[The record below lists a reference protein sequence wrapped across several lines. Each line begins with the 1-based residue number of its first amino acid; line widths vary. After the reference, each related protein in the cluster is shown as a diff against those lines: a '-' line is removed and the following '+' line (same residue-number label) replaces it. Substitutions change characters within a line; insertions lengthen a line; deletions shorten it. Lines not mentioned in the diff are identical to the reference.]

1 MELQCK
7 FECTYAYRNFSL
19 RTNYTCKIEDASIK
33 EPGVIIKA
41 FNGEHSFGRL
51 NKSVEIL
58 RILNTDVHFL
68 PIGIGELFPN
78 LTCLEVVNC
87 GLTEISRNDLRK
99 FSNLEKLI
107 LSGNKLVMLPDDLFA
122 DTPKLNQICF
132 NHNSLQRLSSK
143 LLQPIRKN
151 LVTAKFYRNPLFS
164 GNYAAGENLDG
175 FMKLLDFWHSPPL
188 EVPKYET
195 DEIKKAEE
203 FFETGK
209 FSDFTIKVGDKEYK
223 VHKFM
228 LALKSSVFEEMFTK
242 DQDIQVF
249 KNIKIF
255 SKSAFEDFL
264 RYFYNSEIRNEDC
277 VLELFELAAEFNV
290 PKLKSECEEIIS
302 KQIDK
307 SNVIEIYNL
316 GHLYDSHKLKQKAFA
331 KIQNIVPGTSDDLID
346 EKNIL
351 NELIDSKRRFEKI
364 SHTSKSFK
372 KYC

>member
-7 FECTYAYRNFSL
+7 FEYKNYFSL
-19 RTNYTCKIEDASIK
+19 RSNYTCKVEYASIEK
-33 EPGVIIKA
+33 QGTVIKS
-41 FNGEHSFGRL
+41 FNGVHSFGKS

-58 RILNTDVHFL
+58 QILNTDVHFL
-68 PIGIGELFPN
+68 PIGIGEIFPN
-78 LTCLEVVNC
+78 LTCLEVAHC
-87 GLTEISRNDLRK
+87 GLTEISRKNLSE
-99 FSNLEKLI
+99 FSNLEILL

-143 LLQPIRKN
+143 LLEPIRKN
-151 LVTAKFYRNPLFS
+151 LVVANFFHNPLFS
-164 GNYAAGENLDG
+164 GNYAVGKNLDS

-188 EVPKYET
+188 ELPKYET

-290 PKLKSECEEIIS
+290 PKLKSECEEIIL

-316 GHLYDSHKLKQKAFA
+316 GHLHDSHKLKQKAFA